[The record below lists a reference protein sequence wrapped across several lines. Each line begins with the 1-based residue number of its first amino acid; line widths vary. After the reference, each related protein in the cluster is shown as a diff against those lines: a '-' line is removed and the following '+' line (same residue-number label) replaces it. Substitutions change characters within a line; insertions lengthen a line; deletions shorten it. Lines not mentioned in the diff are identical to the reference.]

1 MSTLHSRKAASAL
14 KNVEKITRHDQTFWL
29 MRGKR
34 DLMEYKLPEWE
45 SLREHA
51 SEIKRHTATHLDLYL
66 EQFSKNLENNGEE
79 TGEKQVD
86 AYRRMRVEPLFGGSG
101 HPCG

>member
-14 KNVEKITRHDQTFWL
+14 KNVEKMTRHDQTFWL

-34 DLMEYKLPEWE
+34 DLMEHKLPEWE

-51 SEIKRHTATHLDLYL
+51 SEIKRHTATHLVQYL
-66 EQFSKNLENNGEE
+66 EQFSERLEANGVIVHWAE
-79 TGEKQVD
+79 D
-86 AYRRMRVEPLFGGSG
+86 AREFNQIVFEIDRKSVV
-101 HPCG
+101 